1 MIASYVEFG
10 IAFLFFWGIY
20 YLCSKNGQVQYSN
33 AELLLFY
40 VFTRI
45 VPVAMIPG
53 QKTNIWILVLLEWII
68 LGLLDYYVYQNKER
82 EIRKTAVAFYL
93 FCPVSI
99 LFILSGD
106 SKGMCLSVIGILIL
120 CIADRY
126 IKKKNGSLIQFVLEY
141 FLANIGMFGWITA
154 QKVMKQKISDI
165 FFVDMVKENVPMLY
179 FTSIVILILTVGMTL
194 YKIISGNFAKKLS
207 IKAAETG
214 KAARAGRKKVFES
227 VNIDNIEQV
236 DGWSSV
242 KAVRGRKFDIKDIM
256 LMSGLTL
263 VFAVLVLFRLGS
275 HRVPETYQDIRV
287 GKEGENQIVLN
298 FANRVKLSKV
308 YIYLGYNSKRSIS
321 FSSKDGDAE
330 EWDVFDANH
339 TVESAFAWN
348 EVAVNDRELTSL
360 GMVLMEGDARI
371 HEIVCFDSTGRRILP
386 SNANSYPALFDEQG
400 LFPGIAT
407 YYDRSMFDEV
417 YHARTAYEFLHQL
430 PIYENTH
437 PPLGK
442 TMISLGIRLF
452 GMNPFGWRIIC
463 ALAGIFMVPLMYL
476 LAFYMFR
483 KTASAFF
490 AAVLLCTAFMN
501 FTLARI
507 ATLDILVA
515 FFVLLMFA
523 FMFGFIKALERK
535 QNLKKQCV
543 WLFLSGL
550 STAIAISVKWT
561 GVYAA
566 VGLAVIYFVN
576 VYKYIG
582 GYKEIKKQRSYLMK
596 LAAVST
602 FFFIVV
608 PLMVYV
614 FSYIPFTKV
623 YTDKNLIQTAID
635 NGKLMLSYHSA
646 TVFEH
651 PYSSEWY
658 EWLWDK
664 RPLLDAYTILNSDK
678 LSVVATFINP
688 LLCWG
693 GFLAVFH
700 QLYLW
705 KTHRSNNAAFLTL
718 AYASVMMP
726 WLFIHRTVFIYQ
738 YFLGSLLLVLMI
750 ANSFS
755 HSTKGRKYMAVTGS
769 LSVGLFILFYPVL
782 SGFPVNMQFVNQIL
796 EWLPTWSLVL

>member
-1 MIASYVEFG
+1 MVASYIAFG
-10 IAFLFFWGIY
+10 IAFIYFWGIY

-40 VFTRI
+40 IFTRI
-45 VPVAMIPG
+45 VPVAMIAG
-53 QKTNIWILVLLEWII
+53 QKTNIWILILLEWII
-68 LGLLDYYVYQNKER
+68 LGLLSYYVYQNKCG
-82 EIRKTAVAFYL
+82 EIRKTVFAFYL

-99 LFILSGD
+99 LFIVSGD
-106 SKGMCLSVIGILIL
+106 SKGMCLSVLGILLL
-120 CIADRY
+120 CMADRY
-126 IKKKNGSLIQFVLEY
+126 VKKKNGSLMQFLPEY
-141 FLANIGMFGWITA
+141 FLVNIGMFGWITA
-154 QKVMKQKISDI
+154 RKIMKQNFSDI
-165 FFVDMVKENVPMLY
+165 FSGKMVKGNIPILY
-179 FTSIVILILTVGMTL
+179 FISMVILILAVGMVL
-194 YKIISGNFAKKLS
+194 YKIISGNFAKQFL
-207 IKAAETG
+207 IET
-214 KAARAGRKKVFES
+214 RADKPERNGSKKGIYV
-227 VNIDNIEQV
+227 DNIEQV

-242 KAVRGRKFDIKDIM
+242 KTIRSRKFSMKDVVI
-256 LMSGLTL
+256 MSGLTL

-287 GKEGENQIVLN
+287 GKTGENQIVLN
-298 FANRVKLSKV
+298 FDNSVKLSKV
-308 YIYLGYNSKRSIS
+308 YIYLGYHAKRSIS
-321 FSSKDGDAE
+321 FSSKDGETAE
-330 EWDVFDANH
+330 WEVFDSNH
-339 TVESAFAWN
+339 IVESAFAWN
-348 EVAVNDRELTSL
+348 EVAVNNRELTSL
-360 GMVLMEGDARI
+360 GMVLMKEDARI
-371 HEIVCFDSTGRRILP
+371 HEVVCFDSSGRRVLP
-386 SNANSYPALFDEQG
+386 SNANSYPEHFDEQG

-407 YYDRSMFDEV
+407 YYDQSMFDEV
-417 YHARTAYEFLHQL
+417 YHARTAYEFLYHL

-452 GMNPFGWRIIC
+452 GMNPFGWRIVC
-463 ALAGIFMVPLMYL
+463 ALAGILMVPLMYL

-483 KTASAFF
+483 KTSSAYF
-490 AAVLLCTAFMN
+490 ATVLLCTAFMN

-523 FMFGFIKALERK
+523 FMFGFVKSLE
-535 QNLKKQCV
+535 KKQSLKRQCI
-543 WLFLSGL
+543 WLFLSGF

-582 GYKEIKKQRSYLMK
+582 GYKEIQKQRSYLMK

-602 FFFIVV
+602 IFFIVL

-614 FSYIPFTKV
+614 LSYIPFTKV
-623 YTDKNLIQTAID
+623 YTDKGLIQTAIE
-635 NGKLMLSYHSA
+635 NGKQMLSYHSV

-664 RPLLDAYTILNSDK
+664 RPLLDAYSTLGQGRI
-678 LSVVATFINP
+678 SVVATFLNP

-693 GFLAVFH
+693 GLIAVFY

-705 KTHRSNNAAFLTL
+705 KTHRSNNAVFLTI

-726 WLFIHRTVFIYQ
+726 WMFIHRTVFIYQ
-738 YFLGSLLLVLMI
+738 YFLGSILLVLMI

-755 HSTKGRKYMAVTGS
+755 HSAKGRRYMAVTGII
-769 LSVGLFILFYPVL
+769 SVGLFILFYPVL
-782 SGFPVNMQFVNQIL
+782 SGTPVNIQFVNRIL
-796 EWLPTWSLVL
+796 EWLPTWSLAL